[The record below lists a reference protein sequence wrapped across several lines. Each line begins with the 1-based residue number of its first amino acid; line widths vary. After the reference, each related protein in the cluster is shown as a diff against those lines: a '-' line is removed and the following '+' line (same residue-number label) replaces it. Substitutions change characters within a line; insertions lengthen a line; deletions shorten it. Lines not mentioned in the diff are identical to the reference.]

1 MYYNNDIVTTTS
13 ASVTISS
20 SSTSD
25 YYYVYDNGNDKY
37 KFIIEPIKTKDDNH
51 LPDELFE
58 I

>member
-13 ASVTISS
+13 ASVTIS